1 MGIVF
6 KTDQP
11 QTETPSVTTTKL
23 SVVEENEEQDLVQR
37 LFTPDEEAKLMIDFI
52 EDNGLYA
59 KFLLYCGLQEQLKSL
74 KGSLET
80 QVPDS
85 TL

>member
-1 MGIVF
+1 MAFIF

-37 LFTPDEEAKLMIDFI
+37 IFTPEEEAKLMIDFI
-52 EDNGLYA
+52 EDNGLYP

>member
-1 MGIVF
+1 MGFIF

-52 EDNGLYA
+52 EDNGLYP

>member
-1 MGIVF
+1 MGFIF
-6 KTDQP
+6 KSDQS

-37 LFTPDEEAKLMIDFI
+37 LFTPEEEAKLMIDFI

>member
-1 MGIVF
+1 MGFIF
-6 KTDQP
+6 KSDQP

-37 LFTPDEEAKLMIDFI
+37 LFTPEEEAKLMIDFI
-52 EDNGLYA
+52 EDNGLYP

-74 KGSLET
+74 KGSLEFQAT
-80 QVPDS
+80 NG

>member
-1 MGIVF
+1 MGFIF

-37 LFTPDEEAKLMIDFI
+37 IFTPEEEAKLMIDFI
-52 EDNGLYA
+52 EDNGLYP

>member
-1 MGIVF
+1 MGFIF

-23 SVVEENEEQDLVQR
+23 YVVEENEEQDLVQR

>member
-1 MGIVF
+1 MAFIF

>member
-1 MGIVF
+1 MGFIF

>member
-1 MGIVF
+1 MAFIF

-37 LFTPDEEAKLMIDFI
+37 LFTPEEEAKLMIDFI
-52 EDNGLYA
+52 EDNGLYP

>member
-1 MGIVF
+1 MGFIF

-37 LFTPDEEAKLMIDFI
+37 IFTPEEEAKLMIDFI
-52 EDNGLYA
+52 EDNGLYP

-80 QVPDS
+80 QVPDC

>member
-1 MGIVF
+1 MAFIF

-37 LFTPDEEAKLMIDFI
+37 IFTPEEEAKLMIDFI
-52 EDNGLYA
+52 EDNGLYP

-74 KGSLET
+74 KGSLEFQAT
-80 QVPDS
+80 NG

>member
-1 MGIVF
+1 MTNENSEV
-6 KTDQP
+6 
-11 QTETPSVTTTKL
+11 
-23 SVVEENEEQDLVQR
+23 VVEENEEQDLVQR
-37 LFTPDEEAKLMIDFI
+37 IFTPEEEAKLMIDFI
-52 EDNGLYA
+52 EDNGLYP

>member
-1 MGIVF
+1 MGFIF

-23 SVVEENEEQDLVQR
+23 SVDEENEEQDLVQR
-37 LFTPDEEAKLMIDFI
+37 IFTPEEEAKLMIDFI
-52 EDNGLYA
+52 EDNGLYP

>member
-1 MGIVF
+1 MAFIF

-37 LFTPDEEAKLMIDFI
+37 IFTPEEEAKLMIDFI

>member
-1 MGIVF
+1 MGFIF

-37 LFTPDEEAKLMIDFI
+37 LFTPEEEAKLMIDFI
-52 EDNGLYA
+52 EDNGLYP